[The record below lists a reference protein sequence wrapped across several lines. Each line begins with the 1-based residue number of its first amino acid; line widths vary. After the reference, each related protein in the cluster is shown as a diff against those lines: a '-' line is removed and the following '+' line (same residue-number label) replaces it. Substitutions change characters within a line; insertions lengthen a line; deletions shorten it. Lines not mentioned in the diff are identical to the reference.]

1 MSKDTK
7 QATAQQQGG
16 KGNLRRAPQK
26 MTTGL
31 SDQRRKLA
39 AYNRTR

>member
-7 QATAQQQGG
+7 QATVQQQGG

-31 SDQRRKLA
+31 RDERRKLSE
-39 AYNRTR
+39 YRK